1 MLKKIV
7 TIMTTPIYLS
17 AIQELVFKPKEPIK
31 LSTLLENISPDID
44 NKILD
49 VSKNQNLNPIG
60 GEVLIYMKDDDNVMV
75 EWSFYFNSKENTTQE
90 LTKISSQ
97 KFIANEYIVNDDI
110 LSIKENKILKFA
122 IEPPSE
128 LN

>member
-1 MLKKIV
+1 
-7 TIMTTPIYLS
+7 MTTPIYLS